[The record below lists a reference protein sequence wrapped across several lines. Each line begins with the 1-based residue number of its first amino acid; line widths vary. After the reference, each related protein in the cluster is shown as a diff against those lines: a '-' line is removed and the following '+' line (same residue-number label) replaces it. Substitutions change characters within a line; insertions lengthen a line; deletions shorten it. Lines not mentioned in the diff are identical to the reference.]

1 MARRKVSSQSTG
13 AAIQRCG
20 TCRRCRTRAWS
31 ASEGP
36 VVETSETRQPQKGQC
51 ERCSRQSLAT
61 VAVTCPATSWSL
73 IRRRCCTE
81 RPATPKSSLAYRHL
95 HTRTSSIWRTSRI
108 KHAGRTY
115 TRSST
120 ACSAQIS
127 IVRRTQVAACASTIP
142 RRRLRISRAPLRR
155 RTRKL
160 WMRA

>member
-1 MARRKVSSQSTG
+1 MGIGAGGELDTARQIGRRVKDAARIAPEGYWPQQQINEASGKG
-13 AAIQRCG
+13 AL
-20 TCRRCRTRAWS
+20 RA
-31 ASEGP
+31 
-36 VVETSETRQPQKGQC
+36 V
-51 ERCSRQSLAT
+51 CSRQSLTT